1 MQRCS
6 GLTDLRF
13 DCLYN
18 IELFVHVVKESA
30 HTLESLRVQFYHT
43 QPMKFLVYD
52 DKDQPIVYS
61 RLKKLVVYG
70 RYRSTFEKKISVDD
84 SVVPFPELRYL
95 SWWSEY
101 PFADDTLFRGNRRSL
116 ECLDITFTP
125 HLVDVWQKHKVFFRG
140 RHPRLSVLK
149 LRKDNRSALR
159 NANDNV
165 QCLKSAFNLISPES
179 QTLAVPFPYA
189 CQHIFCVMPATF
201 YVRNIRSLHLD
212 NSRFTLLEMLS
223 LVKRLPNM
231 ESLECLPGNI
241 DDEINV
247 GRNVAFVD
255 DLYKEYYPLSN
266 RFKHWISKK
275 VYAEFVRPA
284 ALTSIALAIL
294 SPRYTSTRL
303 AHFDREKYQREI
315 KCAIDCGLYDKHIA
329 KLERL
334 YKRI

>member
-1 MQRCS
+1 M
-6 GLTDLRF
+6 
-13 DCLYN
+13 
-18 IELFVHVVKESA
+18 
-30 HTLESLRVQFYHT
+30 

-52 DKDQPIVYS
+52 DKDQPIVYP

-84 SVVPFPELRYL
+84 SVVSFPELRYL

-101 PFADDTLFRGNRRSL
+101 PFADDTLFRGNRKSL

-149 LRKDNRSALR
+149 LRKNNSSALR
-159 NANDNV
+159 NTDNNA
-165 QCLKSAFNLISPES
+165 QCLKSAFNLISPAS
-179 QTLAVPFPYA
+179 QTLAVPSPYA

-212 NSRFTLLEMLS
+212 NSRFSLLEMLN

-231 ESLECLPGNI
+231 ERLECLPGNI
-241 DDEINV
+241 DEELNV
-247 GRNVAFVD
+247 RRNIAFVD
-255 DLYKEYYPLSN
+255 DLYKEYYPLSS
-266 RFKHWISKK
+266 RFKHWITKK
-275 VYAEFVRPA
+275 VYAEFVKPA
-284 ALTSIALAIL
+284 ALTSISLAIL
-294 SPRYTSTRL
+294 SPRYVSTKL
-303 AHFDREKYQREI
+303 VHFDREKYQREI
-315 KCAIDCGLYDKHIA
+315 RCAIDCRLYDKHIE